1 MTTLM
6 QGLIQLSG
14 HPLVHALGWTLLHFC
29 WQGASVALVLW
40 CVLGLLGGRS
50 SQARYGAACL
60 ALGLMVALPA
70 ATFAHVASAEYEARS
85 AMLGSGVVLD
95 ARPGAASRRG
105 RAGAAVAR
113 SDRHGTRPVA
123 AVGTAG
129 VVRRCHRIHRRLN
142 FGLLVARRLKT
153 AGTEAPPPA
162 LVRLFEDLRTRLGV
176 WSARSRCCTPRRCR
190 CRR

>member
-29 WQGASVALVLW
+29 WQGAAVALVLW

-60 ALGLMVALPA
+60 ALGLMVALPI
-70 ATFAHVASAEYEARS
+70 ATFAHVASAEYKARS

-95 ARPGAASRRG
+95 ASLVLQVGVDEPVPPWPARIGIGHHRG
-105 RAGAAVAR
+105 RR
-113 SDRHGTRPVA
+113 S
-123 AVGTAG
+123 
-129 VVRRCHRIHRRLN
+129 
-142 FGLLVARRLKT
+142 
-153 AGTEAPPPA
+153 
-162 LVRLFEDLRTRLGV
+162 
-176 WSARSRCCTPRRCR
+176 
-190 CRR
+190 